1 VIKPIYQKSTFVVH
15 GRIYRA
21 SRCLETS
28 FSQPLSGSLHER
40 TGCFLVVPTLK
51 ETKEANPIS
60 VIFVVPTIPYGRDP
74 THRTTFSFCDE

>member
-1 VIKPIYQKSTFVVH
+1 
-15 GRIYRA
+15 
-21 SRCLETS
+21 L
-28 FSQPLSGSLHER
+28 QPPFGSLHER

-74 THRTTFSFCDE
+74 AHRTTFSFCDE